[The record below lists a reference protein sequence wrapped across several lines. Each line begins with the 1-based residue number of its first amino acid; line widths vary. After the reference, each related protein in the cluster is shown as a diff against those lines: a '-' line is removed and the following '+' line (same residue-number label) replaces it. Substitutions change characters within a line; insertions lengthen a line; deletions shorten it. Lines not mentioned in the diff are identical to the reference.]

1 MIRYFRKRS
10 DRMNPLVGCQ
20 TLTKERNM
28 KVSEYRIIEGTIM
41 EVEMEVKMSLSNGW
55 EIHGQPYTS
64 GKHNHKHCQAIV
76 KQ

>member
-1 MIRYFRKRS
+1 
-10 DRMNPLVGCQ
+10 
-20 TLTKERNM
+20 M

-55 EIHGQPYTS
+55 EIHGQPYAS